1 MSAVIRAPGV
11 ELSADAQFE
20 VFAKPAEKRKRQQAM
35 LIEGSA
41 PSNPAIAYEGSQDT
55 DQRYCLI
62 VKDSDTGKLEILET
76 PLFEVKPFVKK
87 LRERD
92 LESTIRQ
99 SGVKNAQMRT
109 ALGEAFGTKKA
120 KTAISDVVRNRLEAD
135 MLEGLETAIVDNVQD
150 RTQHLP
156 SAEQRQQT
164 VEAVRPIP
172 PYNSETSNV
181 AEIYPLESIVPAQE
195 MDLVLPIVDELL
207 ECPIAERYA
216 KLPFSGSDFINARID
231 QVLSDESNIRP
242 RLQALV
248 YLSFLRSVYEHRR
261 ATSKQTLMDR
271 VGTHPMPLFDGV
283 ISRFTT
289 PRAGRFGQT
298 KDRSFIVDPYHADKL
313 LCYILALCLHAND
326 FEADITPLAHELS
339 TKTSKVVNLFRNLGC
354 STRTASPA
362 EAKAR
367 DLTPSQAASY
377 RIAVLNAPL
386 SLPDV
391 VRRKRA

>member
-1 MSAVIRAPGV
+1 MSAVVRAPGV
-11 ELSADAQFE
+11 ELSKDAQFE
-20 VFAKPAEKRKRQQAM
+20 VFFKPAEKRKRKQPM

-55 DQRYCLI
+55 NQRYCLI
-62 VKDSDTGKLEILET
+62 MKDSATGKLEILET
-76 PLFEVKPFVKK
+76 LLFEVKPFVKK

-99 SGVKNAQMRT
+99 SGVKNSQMRT

-120 KTAISDVVRNRLEAD
+120 KSAISDIVRNRLEAD
-135 MLEGLETAIVDNVQD
+135 MLEGLETAIVDNVQG
-150 RTQHLP
+150 RTRHLP
-156 SAEQRQQT
+156 SAEERQQT

-172 PYNSETSNV
+172 PYDLETSNV
-181 AEIYPLESIVPAQE
+181 AEIYALESIVPVNE
-195 MDLVLPIVDELL
+195 LDLVLPIVDELL
-207 ECPIAERYA
+207 ECSVAERYG
-216 KLPFSGSDFINARID
+216 KLPFKGSDFINARID
-231 QVLSDESNIRP
+231 QVLSDDSNVRP
-242 RLQALV
+242 RLRILV

-261 ATSKQTLMDR
+261 ATSKQVLMER
-271 VGTHPMPLFDGV
+271 VGSLPMQLFDGV
-283 ISRFTT
+283 ICRFTT
-289 PRAGRFGQT
+289 ARTGKFGKV
-298 KDRSFIVDPYHADKL
+298 KDRSFVFDPYNVDKL

-326 FEADITPLAHELS
+326 FEADVTPLAHELS
-339 TKTSKVVNLFRNLGC
+339 TKISKVVNLFRNLGC

-367 DLTPSQAASY
+367 DLTPGQAASY
-377 RIAVLNAPL
+377 RIAVLMAPL